1 MATREKSR
9 PDQPIALNLARILF
23 RLMTDPRGW
32 RVDRLKEELRISD
45 RTFRKYRAVMRD
57 HFEDLFDDGPERQS
71 LITQVRDGDSRY
83 LRLRDS
89 EEPVE
94 DHPRFFTRI
103 ATLQLA
109 RKAFGFLRGTDV
121 GEHLEE
127 QYLDFLSRIGD
138 RTFVFRDLLRDMDRK
153 IFFRPWAPKDY
164 SGAGQ
169 QERLKII
176 LRGLFYSKRLR
187 LVYDSPKWKDEPS
200 LVEPLT
206 LMLWQSA
213 LYLVIR
219 FRGSKKNYLL
229 AVDRIREVRVTGE
242 KFRYPSRDIYT
253 PEGFTRGSFGAFHDQ
268 HGTPTTVELI
278 FADRR
283 WLKLDLR
290 ERHWHD
296 TQEFEDLSDGRLRM
310 TFTVR
315 STVEVAPWIRSFG
328 EDVEVVRPDS
338 LKETSP
344 Q

>member
-1 MATREKSR
+1 MASRGDTR
-9 PDQPIALNLARILF
+9 PDHPIALNLARILF

-32 RVDRLKEELRISD
+32 RLDRLKEELGISD
-45 RTFRKYRAVMRD
+45 RTYRKYRAVMRN
-57 HFEDLFDDGPERQS
+57 HFEDLFDAGPDLQS
-71 LITQVRDGDSRY
+71 LITQVRDGEVKY

-109 RKAFGFLRGTDV
+109 REAFGFLRGTDV
-121 GEHLEE
+121 GEQLEE

-164 SGAGQ
+164 SGSKQ
-169 QERLKII
+169 QERLKIL

-187 LVYDSPKWKDEPS
+187 LVYDSPRWKDEPT

-229 AVDRIREVRVTGE
+229 AVDRIREVSLTGE
-242 KFRYPSRDIYT
+242 KFRYPSREAYT

-268 HGTPTTVELI
+268 HGRPTTVELV
-278 FADRR
+278 FANRR
-283 WLKLDLR
+283 WLKLDLT

-296 TQEFEDLSDGRLRM
+296 TQEFGELADGRLRM

-315 STVEVAPWIRSFG
+315 STVDVVPWVRSFG
-328 EDVEVVRPDS
+328 DDVEVIRPEGL
-338 LKETSP
+338 LKSS
-344 Q
+344 QH